1 MEDLKKFK
9 KPIIIIAVV
18 ILVLMLMIAIGFT
31 LGILSDDPDGLERLL
46 IDYKGESWF
55 ENLPSAWNPILR
67 GIESEY
73 LAGIIGIVITVLFMM
88 AVFYFFVYLGKK
100 KK

>member
-1 MEDLKKFK
+1 MVDLNKYK

-18 ILVLMLMIAIGFT
+18 VLVLMLMISVGYM
-31 LGILSDDPDGLERLL
+31 LGILSDDPDGLERVL
-46 IDYKGESWF
+46 IDYKGKSWF
-55 ENLPSAWNPILR
+55 KNLPSVWNPVLG
-67 GIESEY
+67 GIESDY
-73 LAGIIGIVITVLFMM
+73 LVGIIGIVITVSLMM